1 MKKKKLNNKLVNIS
15 KSWSFNKSVS
25 NNFDTH
31 VVQSIPFYKEI
42 IKMIAGMSEFFLK
55 ENSIIYDL
63 GCSTGNVI
71 LSLCKLG
78 ITHPINIYGV
88 DREKQMLKI
97 AKKKV
102 KNINLKKNTKV
113 VFIQKDILK
122 IDLIQNNLTI
132 CSLLFP
138 FLKKK
143 DQISLL
149 KKIYAS
155 LEPGGGVIILDK
167 IKSDSVDFENMF
179 NQIYFD
185 FKKSKRINHIDII
198 KKSKS
203 LRSVHSLK
211 TQKETLD
218 MLKKIGFKNIE
229 NFFKF
234 TNFSAYIGIK

>member
-1 MKKKKLNNKLVNIS
+1 MEKRLNKKLIHIS
-15 KSWSFNKSVS
+15 KTWSFNKNVS

-31 VVQSIPFYKEI
+31 VVQSVPFYKEI
-42 IKMIAGMSEFFLK
+42 IKIIAGMSEFFMK

-63 GCSTGNVI
+63 GCSTGNVV
-71 LSLCKLG
+71 SYLCKLG
-78 ITHPINIYGV
+78 ISHPITIYGV

-102 KNINLKKNTKV
+102 KNLNLKKNTKIT
-113 VFIQKDILK
+113 FIQKDILK
-122 IDLIQNNLTI
+122 IDLKQNNLTI

-155 LEPGGGVIILDK
+155 LEPGGGIIILDK
-167 IKSDSVDFENMF
+167 IKSNSVDFENMF
-179 NQIYFD
+179 NQIYSD
-185 FKKSKRINHIDII
+185 FKTSKRISKNDII

-203 LRSVHSLK
+203 LRSVHSVNTSSQDVK
-211 TQKETLD
+211 FF
-218 MLKKIGFKNIE
+218 KKIGFKKVEI
-229 NFFKF
+229 FFKF
-234 TNFSAYIGIK
+234 LNFTGYLVEK